1 METLV
6 KHLLDGLIP
15 GSMYAL
21 IALGYTMV
29 YGIAKMINFA
39 HGDVIMV
46 GAYTMFLGLQ
56 VFNFP
61 IWLTVLLAI
70 AVCSIIGVVIEKL
83 AYKPLRKAPPL
94 AVLITAI
101 GVSYLLQNLFLL
113 LFGANPREVPSILP
127 KGQLVIGTIS
137 ISYTTIIT
145 LALTIVIMITLT
157 LFINKTRLGSA
168 MRAVSQDKDAAS
180 LMGIN
185 SNAIISLT
193 FAIGSGLAAVAGIL
207 YVCQYGYI
215 QPTMG
220 ALPGIK
226 AFVAAVIGGIGSVPG
241 AMIGGLA
248 LGLVEALT
256 KAYISSELLD
266 AVVFGILILVL
277 LFKPTGILGHNR
289 TEKV

>member
-56 VFNFP
+56 VFNLP
-61 IWLTVLLAI
+61 IWLTVIITI
-70 AVCSIIGVVIEKL
+70 AVCSVLGVVVERV

-145 LALTIVIMITLT
+145 LGLTIVIMIALT